1 MNLARRIARRIWF
14 PVALL
19 VLSLIAH
26 TLVLQFGGALS
37 TPPEALSDA
46 KTMEVVMIEEVKIV
60 PVPAPTP
67 EPTPAPEPTP
77 EPTPPP
83 VEEILTN
90 EKPEADPIPMPTPT
104 PQVTPKP
111 TPKPEA
117 PKQTPATKPQPAAV
131 PRGKKMVEAR
141 PDYASNPPPRYPDLA
156 RRNGWEGD
164 VIIRA
169 QVNAAGRVTSA
180 SVIRKSRYAVLD
192 QAAVAAVRK
201 WKFKPRTVGGQ
212 TVDATVEVPVN
223 FTLRR

>member
-1 MNLARRIARRIWF
+1 MKSARRIVRRIWL

-26 TLVLQFGGALS
+26 TLVLQFGGVLS
-37 TPPEALSDA
+37 TTPEALSDA
-46 KTMEVVMIEEVKIV
+46 KTIEVVMIEEVKIV
-60 PVPAPTP
+60 PVPPPT
-67 EPTPAPEPTP
+67 PEPTP
-77 EPTPPP
+77 EPTPLP
-83 VEEILTN
+83 VEEILTH

-117 PKQTPATKPQPAAV
+117 PKQTPATKTQPAAV
-131 PRGKKMVEAR
+131 PRGKMVEAR
-141 PDYASNPPPRYPDLA
+141 PDYASNPPPRYPDIA
-156 RRNGWEGD
+156 RRKGWEGE

-212 TVDATVEVPVN
+212 SVDATVEVPVN